1 MSFQSEE
8 YRRNMSL
15 DRCSTASVELFV
27 PLIVLKISQVQAL
40 IKNKGRETRKYFP
53 TKQISQEKIDH
64 LIIVIP
70 TWKTQLWYS
79 QLLEISVQPPFRLPQ
94 IRNLL
99 ANPRGKNHLLVE
111 TRSLRL
117 AVWQVSRKVCK
128 WKEFQGML
136 SSLSHIQRETA
147 QQLTTNWT
155 GLSELAGVMRDK
167 LLFFKHL

>member
-8 YRRNMSL
+8 YRRNISL
-15 DRCSTASVELFV
+15 DRCSTASIELFV
-27 PLIVLKISQVQAL
+27 PLIVLKISQEQAL
-40 IKNKGRETRKYFP
+40 IKNKDRETRKYFP

-99 ANPRGKNHLLVE
+99 ANPQGKNHLLVE

-117 AVWQVSRKVCK
+117 AFRLGFQESLQMEGISRNTVKLMSYSTRNGSATNYELD
-128 WKEFQGML
+128 W
-136 SSLSHIQRETA
+136 A
-147 QQLTTNWT
+147 Q
-155 GLSELAGVMRDK
+155 
-167 LLFFKHL
+167 